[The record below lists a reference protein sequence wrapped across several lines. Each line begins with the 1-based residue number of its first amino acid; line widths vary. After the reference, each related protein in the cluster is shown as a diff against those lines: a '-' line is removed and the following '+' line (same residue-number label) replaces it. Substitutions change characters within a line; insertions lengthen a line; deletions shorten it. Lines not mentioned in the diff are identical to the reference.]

1 MSVGEDQLKKG
12 ICSHAWFQLHVMSN
26 ICSRISWPTSCFPI
40 FQETLSSFVL
50 SFDFSLQLHFLHFL
64 QDCHCQLDF
73 LHVHFLKDTQLVPIS
88 LIMFPSFFQF
98 SLFWQI
104 ATQNDVSYEQREVAN
119 NKEWSCK
126 WKRNDEIDRATTYFA
141 TFQCLTARPSPES
154 WCHEWYSTRHCF
166 ARCLIR
172 LQCFFEPWNNKRSH
186 EMPKMQVVCASDAKR
201 PSSLGVLMFSEA

>member
-1 MSVGEDQLKKG
+1 MLDFNFMSCLTYAPGFHG
-12 ICSHAWFQLHVMSN
+12 QLHAFLFFKKH
-26 ICSRISWPTSCFPI
+26 W
-40 FQETLSSFVL
+40 VL
-50 SFDFSLQLHFLHFL
+50 SFYHLIFRFNFISSIFSRIVIVNLTFSMFIFSRIL
-64 QDCHCQLDF
+64 
-73 LHVHFLKDTQLVPIS
+73 S
-88 LIMFPSFFQF
+88 LFQSVWSMFPSFFQF

-126 WKRNDEIDRATTYFA
+126 WKRNDEIDMATTYFA